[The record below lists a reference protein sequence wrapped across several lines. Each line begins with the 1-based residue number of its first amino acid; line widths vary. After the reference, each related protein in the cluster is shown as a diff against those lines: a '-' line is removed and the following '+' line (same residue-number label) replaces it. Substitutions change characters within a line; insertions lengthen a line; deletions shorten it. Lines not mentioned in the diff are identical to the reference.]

1 MQPARFKLHAVDT
14 VALLSLV
21 LQSKTHQA
29 STIQKPLRS
38 ALLTDIDLLVLL
50 EVPTSVLLAV
60 LKRYKRLI
68 TTHNRPQERA
78 RRG

>member
-50 EVPTSVLLAV
+50 EST
-60 LKRYKRLI
+60 
-68 TTHNRPQERA
+68 N
-78 RRG
+78 